1 MESSLEK
8 EYVEYHFV
16 DSTVPTNSFF
26 RCRDTRTKIAQ
37 LTETDYA
44 VAKADV
50 DRLRKELGQPPL
62 PSLQHTLEEK
72 TSQFVYAAPHS
83 FSRFWPDQPSPGTST
98 SVA

>member
-8 EYVEYHFV
+8 EYFESHLV
-16 DSTVPTNSFF
+16 DITIPTDPSL
-26 RCRDTRTKIAQ
+26 RCRDTRTKITQ

-62 PSLQHTLEEK
+62 PSLQQTLEEK
-72 TSQFVYAAPHS
+72 TSQFVPIS
-83 FSRFWPDQPSPGTST
+83 PS
-98 SVA
+98 